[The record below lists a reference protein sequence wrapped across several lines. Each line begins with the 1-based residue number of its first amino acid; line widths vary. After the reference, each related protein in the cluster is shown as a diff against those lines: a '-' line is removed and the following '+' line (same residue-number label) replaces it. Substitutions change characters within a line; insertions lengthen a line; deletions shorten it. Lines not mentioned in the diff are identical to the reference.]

1 MGILTRPIIKYEDVP
16 MINTELSL
24 KDLTNQSKLTHVSNI
39 FSFSLFFKQEMELSL
54 VGLQNAGKTSL
65 VNSIAVCIN
74 SYNLSYATFFSL
86 LS

>member
-65 VNSIAVCIN
+65 VNSIAVRIN
-74 SYNLSYATFFSL
+74 SYNLSYASFFSL